1 MGENSEKLGKNGRRP
16 KDMEEIIV
24 EARTG
29 KGKIHDILEKE
40 RDNMMDELET
50 TKIQRILEEEKQKI
64 DALRRTNQPVPQA
77 QAQNFVQMMLA
88 GRSATEIK
96 EILEA
101 LGPEHMEKLSMMA
114 SAMNP
119 GGFQGLQAF
128 LRQPSTSGKDIV
140 EAVRTGAELSKER
153 PQTSNTGSISDITKS
168 MAEMFKTGVEL
179 GKGQV
184 APPQQ
189 NTLEMFKTFHEMYL
203 KPVLD
208 QLASKDREN
217 LELRMS
223 HMESQRIDPLEYLK
237 SIKQASSD
245 LGLSQNTR
253 SEIDLKLEEMR
264 EMHDIEMAKYGL
276 ETRKWEHQ
284 KDSEGKTIEQV
295 KDLVKT
301 VTEGPIGSMIENI
314 GSGAADRI
322 RRGKGNN
329 TPLVHVRCPNCQGEF
344 NVNPALHTVTCIH
357 CGATLQSAQPPQNT
371 QSTPA
376 PQPEPS
382 QEAPNEQVNSQENK
396 PSDQSPNEPATQ

>member
-1 MGENSEKLGKNGRRP
+1 MGEHSDKQGKSGRRP
-16 KDMEEIIV
+16 REMEEIIV
-24 EARTG
+24 EAKKGT
-29 KGKIHDILEKE
+29 GKIHDILENE
-40 RDNMMDELET
+40 RDNMMEELET

-64 DALRRTNQPVPQA
+64 DALRRTNQPVPPV
-77 QAQNFVQMMLA
+77 QAQNFVQMLLA
-88 GRSATEIK
+88 GRSATEVK
-96 EILEA
+96 EILDA

-119 GGFQGLQAF
+119 GGFAGLQTF

-140 EAVRTGAELSKER
+140 DAVRTGAELSNQR
-153 PQTSNTGSISDITKS
+153 PQSSNTGSISDITKS

-208 QLASKDREN
+208 QLASKDKEN
-217 LELRMS
+217 LELRMR

-264 EMHDIEMAKYGL
+264 EMHDIEMAKYGF
-276 ETRKWEHQ
+276 ETRKWEYS
-284 KDSEGKTIEQV
+284 KANEGKTIEQV

-301 VTEGPIGSMIENI
+301 VTEGPIGKAIENI
-314 GSGAADRI
+314 GGGAADRL
-322 RRGKGNN
+322 RTGKGSN
-329 TPLVHVRCPNCQGEF
+329 TPLVKVICPKCHGQF
-344 NVNPALHTVTCIH
+344 AVNPALRIVTCVH
-357 CGATLQSAQPPQNT
+357 CGETLQSAQEPPQA
-371 QSTPA
+371 QA
-376 PQPEPS
+376 PPTDQLGS
-382 QEAPNEQVNSQENK
+382 QMNQQEAQPNAATVEDRSIQ
-396 PSDQSPNEPATQ
+396 PAS